1 MKNDAAKEQNN
12 AGRERNRPAATT
24 KASGRPASSNATSRE
39 TATRVFFRIYQ
50 CDNLISRGVT
60 RALDQYD
67 LTAQQWAVLGALSR
81 AKARG
86 GMTVGNLSSFLKV
99 SRQNITGV
107 LSRLEERNL
116 LEKSVDVVD
125 TRVRNVRLTPKGAE
139 IWKSGRPAI
148 QSYFAQMLDSAS
160 PAENTRFLERLELL
174 LARLEADLRITRTAR

>member
-1 MKNDAAKEQNN
+1 M
-12 AGRERNRPAATT
+12 
-24 KASGRPASSNATSRE
+24 SRE
-39 TATRVFFRIYQ
+39 IATRIFFRIYQ

-86 GMTVGNLSSFLKV
+86 GMTVGNLSAFLKV

-116 LEKSVDVVD
+116 IDKAVDAVD
-125 TRVRNVRLTPKGAE
+125 TRIRNVRLTPRGVQM
-139 IWKSGRPAI
+139 WKSGRPAI
-148 QSYFAQMLDSAS
+148 QSYFVQMLDSA
-160 PAENTRFLERLELL
+160 PPGENAGFLERLELL
-174 LARLEADLRITRTAR
+174 LARLEADLRIKRTSR